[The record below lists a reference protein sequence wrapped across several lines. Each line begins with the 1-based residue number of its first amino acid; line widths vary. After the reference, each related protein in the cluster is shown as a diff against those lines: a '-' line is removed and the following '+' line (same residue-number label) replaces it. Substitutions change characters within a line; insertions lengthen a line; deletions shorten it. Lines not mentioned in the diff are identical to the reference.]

1 MAAVKL
7 GRQATF
13 LAAALAVCMPAAA
26 LAATQGGIASIV
38 LSSGGLAEVT
48 RNAQVQG
55 SDPLIVNVPLDQV
68 DDVLK
73 SMVVRDPSGGVAGIS
88 LDGLSPVEETFR
100 RMPFSPEDMTSV
112 AGLARSLQGTAVR
125 ATSGGR
131 TIEGAVLG
139 VSVAGEPPG
148 APAHNSASDDSAPPQ
163 PTPVLAV
170 MTDSGAIQSLA
181 LGSDAVLDIQD
192 ASLRDKVRLAAEVSG
207 RGRTDDVRGLRIVLG
222 GSGER
227 AVGLS
232 YVVAAPVWKTAYRL
246 MTGSDGKARLQAWAV
261 FENATGEDWHDVKVT
276 LSSGAPVTLSQQLL
290 KRYWQAR
297 PEVPVLAQ
305 RTAPPRPDAG
315 AMRAKNSRAALA
327 AVARAAPAP
336 MVEMASRGYAAD
348 MAEPSEPV
356 QQAQA
361 REGDTSATYVLPE
374 TVDLAA
380 GQTYTAPYLDAQVSA
395 QRVSLY
401 QAGQAS
407 EHPVAALLLE
417 NDTEASLPPG
427 ILTVYDQHD
436 GYVGD
441 ARLLGIPKGE
451 SRMASFAGDGKV
463 TVRAEHAPQS
473 SVSRMSVVDG
483 VLKLSEE
490 ERLETVYTVKGAPDS
505 ARTVIIEHPRRDGW
519 RFSSEAL
526 DASSA
531 DSHRLRVQV
540 DAGATVEVKA
550 QEAQTR
556 NETYALVDAGGD
568 DLLYWSGL
576 AADKEMA
583 ASLRKLAGLRGD
595 VADAQAALEKLQS
608 ERGTAEK
615 NQSRIRENLRSV
627 PQQSELAQRYLSM
640 LGQEEDRIAGLQ
652 GQIDKAQ
659 AALDT
664 LHENMAAYIRDM
676 G

>member
-1 MAAVKL
+1 MAQLKL
-7 GRQATF
+7 GQRATF
-13 LAAALAVCMPAAA
+13 LAAALALCTPAAA
-26 LAATQGGIASIV
+26 LAATQGSIASIV

-55 SDPLIVNVPLDQV
+55 GDPLVMDVPLDQV

-100 RMPFSPEDMTSV
+100 RMPFSPADMTSV
-112 AGLARSLQGTAVR
+112 AGLARSLQGAAVR

-139 VSVAGEPPG
+139 VSVAGEPSG
-148 APAHNSASDDSAPPQ
+148 APDHASASDDSTPPQ
-163 PTPVLAV
+163 ATPVLAV

-181 LGSDAVLDIQD
+181 LGSDAVLEIQD
-192 ASLRDKVRLAAEVSG
+192 ASLRNKVRLAAEVSG
-207 RGRTDDVRGLRIVLG
+207 RGRTDDVRSLRIVLG

-246 MTGSDGKARLQAWAV
+246 MTGGDGKARLQAWAI
-261 FENATGEDWHDVKVT
+261 FENATGEDWQDVKVT

-315 AMRAKNSRAALA
+315 AARAKAARALS
-327 AVARAAPAP
+327 ARAAPAP
-336 MVEMASRGYAAD
+336 MAEMASRGFAAD
-348 MAEPSEPV
+348 MAEPSAPV

-374 TVDLAA
+374 AVSLAA

-427 ILTVYDQHD
+427 ILTVYDQED

-473 SVSRMSVVDG
+473 SVTRMSVVDG

-519 RFSSEAL
+519 RFNSDAL

-540 DAGATVEVKA
+540 DVGATVQVKA

-568 DLLYWSGL
+568 DLLYWSGV

-608 ERGTAEK
+608 ERDVAEK

-640 LGQEEDRIAGLQ
+640 LGEEEDRIAGLQ
-652 GQIDKAQ
+652 EQIDKAQ